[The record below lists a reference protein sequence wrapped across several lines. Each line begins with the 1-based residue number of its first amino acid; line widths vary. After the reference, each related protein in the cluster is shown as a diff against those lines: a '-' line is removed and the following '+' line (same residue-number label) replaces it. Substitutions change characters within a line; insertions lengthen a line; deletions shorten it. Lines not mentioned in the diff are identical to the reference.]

1 MALDSSLHA
10 VAQSTDSKRARQVN
24 RLAGRLRAALDYGQ
38 IDEIIN
44 TGLYSYLDD
53 IQAECG
59 SIHDA
64 IYRTYITYPIDEL
77 VS

>member
-1 MALDSSLHA
+1 MALDSALQA
-10 VAQSTDSKRARQVN
+10 VGQSTDTKRARQVN

-44 TGLYSYLDD
+44 TSLYTYLDD
-53 IQAECG
+53 IQAECNH
-59 SIHDA
+59 IHDA
-64 IYRTYITYPIDEL
+64 IYQTYITYPIDEL